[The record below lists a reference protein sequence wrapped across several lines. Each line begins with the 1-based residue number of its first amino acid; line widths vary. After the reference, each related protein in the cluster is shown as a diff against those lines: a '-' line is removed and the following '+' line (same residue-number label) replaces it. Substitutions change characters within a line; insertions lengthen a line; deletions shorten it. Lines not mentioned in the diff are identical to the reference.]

1 MCNAKAAFVI
11 WTAVRMRV
19 AVDHET
25 SGENERRNLSDG
37 GRVVSLAET
46 RSGPA
51 GGGRA
56 ASSEWSVVG
65 WLFSGSRDG
74 GEGEE
79 LKAKECCGTNV
90 LWPRSLARQ
99 VQKFLTILRECS

>member
-51 GGGRA
+51 GGGRRGELRRV
-56 ASSEWSVVG
+56 SGRWLVGCSVALG
-65 WLFSGSRDG
+65 T
-74 GEGEE
+74 EE
-79 LKAKECCGTNV
+79 RE
-90 LWPRSLARQ
+90 RS
-99 VQKFLTILRECS
+99 